1 MGLTMNSLSFPDM
14 FTTTSTLVVRDRDAS
29 AQDLKLLLASE
40 TGELFGDP
48 FFGVRTKKYTFNQN
62 NYVLRDVLVD
72 EIFTKLRV
80 FAPQVTVNRDD
91 IVITQEGNR
100 LYAIIRGINKLDFI
114 TDMYQLELF
123 QGSEE

>member
-1 MGLTMNSLSFPDM
+1 MNSLSFPDM

-40 TGELFGDP
+40 KGELFGDP
-48 FFGVRTKKYTFNQN
+48 FFGVRIKKYTFNQN
-62 NYVLRDVLVD
+62 NYVLRDILVD
-72 EIFTKLRV
+72 EIFTQLRV

-100 LYAIIRGINKLDFI
+100 LYATIRGINKLDFT